1 MKNFIKTSLIIP
13 KLCPFSLVRWFFVSF
28 SLLQSEGQPGQL
40 DLNQSWLGFYLWPER
55 ASPEV
60 CYVGPGELSELWC
73 EVHLEQDSLTSY
85 KQKWWCINQRTL
97 ARKALMFVLVSLFVL
112 RLHQAEVY
120 FSVFLYFIS
129 LWFSFDIFL
138 IDPVHFVL
146 LGRKINRFLS

>member
-60 CYVGPGELSELWC
+60 CYVGPGELSELWW

-97 ARKALMFVLVSLFVL
+97 ARKALVCFSFAVCSPASSGGSLLLCV
-112 RLHQAEVY
+112 
-120 FSVFLYFIS
+120 SVFYFIV
-129 LWFSFDIFL
+129 IFL
-138 IDPVHFVL
+138 WHFSDWPCS
-146 LGRKINRFLS
+146 FCFAW

>member
-85 KQKWWCINQRTL
+85 KQVMMYKSKDIV
-97 ARKALMFVLVSLFVL
+97 RKAFMFVRFAVCTPASSGGSLLLCV
-112 RLHQAEVY
+112 
-120 FSVFLYFIS
+120 SVFYFIV
-129 LWFSFDIFL
+129 IFL
-138 IDPVHFVL
+138 
-146 LGRKINRFLS
+146 

>member
-40 DLNQSWLGFYLWPER
+40 DLNQSWLGFLSMAWESQPRGLLCWTWRAKRAVVWGSPRTGLWLHINRSDDVYIKGHQQE
-55 ASPEV
+55 
-60 CYVGPGELSELWC
+60 GLS
-73 EVHLEQDSLTSY
+73 
-85 KQKWWCINQRTL
+85 R
-97 ARKALMFVLVSLFVL
+97 VLVSPFVL
-112 RLHQAEVY
+112 WLHQAEVY